1 MNKKR
6 VGICVCLV
14 LVICVLGFLF
24 YNNLLSNKNSVSS
37 NDISSKNKNNKKT
50 SKDNVSNKK
59 DDLEKIDSNSK
70 TNESNEESTSKDSFN
85 INYEMSKLDDEEVLR
100 LYKLFSVSNC
110 FASVDSLNNS
120 NVVKLRIAFNSLD
133 DDSFN
138 DISCSKLSLNSL
150 DSNDIS
156 YCGNMNSD
164 MSSAYSVDMELFKKY
179 EKENTTKYVS
189 EDIITKRMHEL
200 FGSDFNVIHES
211 FGTGHTANPEC
222 SYMKYDSSNKLYAQF
237 RCQGGGTCGGGE
249 IINGYSKTDDAI
261 TINTQ
266 IEKNNLPVNITYKFK
281 KDKVNGKYVFDR
293 VYEN

>member
-100 LYKLFSVSNC
+100 L
-110 FASVDSLNNS
+110 SLNNS